1 MIKNYFYIIILF
13 FIACNTN
20 IFAQDNKQPKPQESA
35 SEQLSF
41 YPNPVT
47 DGKIYISGKQ
57 SLTKEITINDVLGKI
72 VLQTSIT
79 SRELNISS
87 LKSGIYMIKIK
98 EGDYSV
104 IRKLIIR

>member
-1 MIKNYFYIIILF
+1 MIKNYFYIIIFF
-13 FIACNTN
+13 FIACSTD
-20 IFAQDNKQPKPQESA
+20 IFAQDNKQPRPQESI
-35 SEQLSF
+35 SESLSF

-98 EGDYSV
+98 EGDNSV